1 MQMEDEENA
10 KISKNYLKEVFQ
22 KTKQEE
28 NENDRHQERL
38 VVFNEFVS
46 DDMLQR
52 LSNLLMK

>member
-1 MQMEDEENA
+1 MEDEENA